1 MSSAE
6 SWVSSEV
13 AECRE
18 WIKDVMEFTRQ
29 SRLQMA
35 RGKVGE
41 RNVEMGRKG
50 WQPEDGAALKCPVE
64 EG

>member
-1 MSSAE
+1 M
-6 SWVSSEV
+6 

-29 SRLQMA
+29 SGLQMA

-41 RNVEMGRKG
+41 RDVEMGRRG